1 MNAHPPR
8 PVVTD
13 GTPHPLYV
21 AALEAQDEARRA
33 RAALARARRQLALA
47 EERNHRAVA
56 AATFA
61 ECHWVL
67 RGARS

>member
-33 RAALARARRQLALA
+33 RAALVRARRQLALA
-47 EERNHRAVA
+47 EERNHIA
-56 AATFA
+56 AAHAALA
-61 ECHWVL
+61 ECKWIT
-67 RGARS
+67 RGARA

>member
-33 RAALARARRQLALA
+33 RAALVRARRQLEQAEERSHHAIARAALA
-47 EERNHRAVA
+47 ECRWI
-56 AATFA
+56 TQ
-61 ECHWVL
+61 
-67 RGARS
+67 GARS